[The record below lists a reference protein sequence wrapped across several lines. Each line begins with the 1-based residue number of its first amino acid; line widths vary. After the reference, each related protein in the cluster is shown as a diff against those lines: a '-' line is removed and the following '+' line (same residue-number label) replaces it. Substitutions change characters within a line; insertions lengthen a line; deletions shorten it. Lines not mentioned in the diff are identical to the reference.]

1 MSNLLISNESYHD
14 KNQEK
19 TFSYQSEYKYFY
31 VGSLMS
37 TLVPFYKDLLREVLG
52 DTIDEPFKDLA
63 LSAAQTQQ
71 VKDIFIV
78 QIEECLPK
86 SEQEEGT
93 QPHRRLEYGGKTYDL
108 NLSLY
113 SPNNRRIW
121 DFNQII
127 QIATECLDEN
137 KPMYLS
143 VE

>member
-1 MSNLLISNESYHD
+1 MSFVRLSNIEISQKDSMDFYEN
-14 KNQEK
+14 
-19 TFSYQSEYKYFY
+19 SEYKLFG
-31 VGSLMS
+31 VNDDTS

-52 DTIDEPFKDLA
+52 DAIDEPFKDLA
-63 LSAAQTQQ
+63 LSATQTQQ
-71 VKDIFIV
+71 VNDIFTV

-86 SEQEEGT
+86 SEQEEDT
-93 QPHRRLEYGGKTYDL
+93 LPNRRLEYGGKTYDL

-137 KPMYLS
+137 KPMYIS

>member
-1 MSNLLISNESYHD
+1 MTEVLISNDSFYNKD
-14 KNQEK
+14 YEK
-19 TFSYQSEYKYFY
+19 TFSYNQEYKF
-31 VGSLMS
+31 VSVNSGTS

-52 DTIDEPFKDLA
+52 DAIDEPFKDLA
-63 LSAAQTQQ
+63 LGTAQTQQ

-127 QIATECLDEN
+127 QIATECLDES
-137 KPMYLS
+137 KPMYIS
-143 VE
+143 IE